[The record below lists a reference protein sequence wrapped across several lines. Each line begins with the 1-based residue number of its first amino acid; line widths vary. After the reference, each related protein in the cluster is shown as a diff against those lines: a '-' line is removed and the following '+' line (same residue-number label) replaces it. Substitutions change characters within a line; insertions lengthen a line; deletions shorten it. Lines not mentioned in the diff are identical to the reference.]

1 MQTSKPTKKIVP
13 IKTRKQVATE
23 DMALSKMV
31 GSSKRLTLTYIVL
44 GIWVA
49 LAVFAILMDGD
60 LYALAVYFASG
71 LPLILGYLWSETSRP
86 SIRDAAEI
94 VKGIGMRPG
103 NNYMNGYSGYG
114 SSYGG
119 YGGYNGYNSY
129 GGNNYNGNFDTN
141 NQSQDININLDN
153 NLENNFDNNFN
164 NKISIYSDDASIELK
179 INQQQLSTLKNM
191 GYVDMIGN
199 KYTFKKGLVDQI
211 KSLISDNSPDPII

>member
-1 MQTSKPTKKIVP
+1 MQTSKPTQNIVP
-13 IKTRKQVATE
+13 TKNKKQRTTE

-103 NNYMNGYSGYG
+103 NNHRGGFGGFGGDYSD
-114 SSYGG
+114 
-119 YGGYNGYNSY
+119 GYNSY
-129 GGNNYNGNFDTN
+129 GGNNYGGFGSNDSGLNNQNVNVNVNANNFDTDT
-141 NQSQDININLDN
+141 DINSGN
-153 NLENNFDNNFN
+153 NI
-164 NKISIYSDDASIELK
+164 ISIYSDDASVELK
-179 INQQQLSTLKNM
+179 INQSQLSTLKNM
-191 GYVDMIGN
+191 GYVDMIGD
-199 KYTFKKGLVDQI
+199 KYTFKKSLLDQI
-211 KSLISDNSPDPII
+211 KSLINDKSQDPIL